1 MLEKVESC
9 FESREGTGG
18 CGLPQFSVEYASSSE
33 VPAISLCPANVKK
46 AVTVP
51 QLYAFVFFLLPE
63 NKALVIGAVILVF
76 SFFTEGHSLAAL

>member
-1 MLEKVESC
+1 MRVEKALVGVGCRSYLWNMLLTQRRLQS
-9 FESREGTGG
+9 
-18 CGLPQFSVEYASSSE
+18 P
-33 VPAISLCPANVKK
+33 PAPANVEK

-76 SFFTEGHSLAAL
+76 SFFAEGHSLAAL